1 MIARRESDGGSS
13 SQAQALRSFA
23 SYIERVLKAI
33 KDNLEQKSK
42 LYEESKALKGISWKQ
57 RTSDIREINFDIEVQ
72 FLLEITLF

>member
-33 KDNLEQKSK
+33 KDNLESKSK
-42 LYEESKALKGISWKQ
+42 LYEESKALKGKHTVKFRSRAEQ
-57 RTSDIREINFDIEVQ
+57 Y
-72 FLLEITLF
+72 